1 LFFHRQ
7 FAEGPLRPVAINN
20 YNKETPM
27 TNNTLAL
34 ALMAML
40 PAAVLA
46 APTVAV
52 YGSID
57 GSLRYQTN
65 VNAAGDSLLSTASG
79 SYYANRLGFR
89 GAEDLGNGLNA
100 RFQLES
106 GFNSKTGA
114 LDNTNNVL
122 FNRTAA
128 VGIGGKWGYIDMGR
142 QYTVGFRTEKFLDP
156 FDHHYTGIV
165 PLSSGAGTTLPA
177 AATAAG
183 LGASSS
189 SGTRYNNDVQYS
201 GTFNGLTL
209 RGEYALGEIAGDAN
223 KGSAKAVGFSYA
235 AGPLLAAGA
244 FTRKETPGGFTNQ
257 AFVAGGGVKLHGVT
271 VKAGLSRERQETSA
285 AGIYQNQTTFGGIS
299 YAASQPVE
307 LTAAVYRSEYES
319 AASTGS
325 RELFLLGGA
334 YFLSKNTNLYAEL
347 DLNRYAGALVPA
359 SRQTSQRGVSMG
371 LMYLF

>member
-1 LFFHRQ
+1 M
-7 FAEGPLRPVAINN
+7 
-20 YNKETPM
+20 K
-27 TNNTLAL
+27 NNTLAL

-46 APTVAV
+46 APTVSV

-65 VNAAGDSLLSTASG
+65 VNAAGDSLLSIGSG
-79 SYYANRLGFR
+79 SYYSNRLGFR
-89 GAEDLGNGLNA
+89 AVEDLGNGLAA
-100 RFQLES
+100 RFQLEA

-128 VGIGGKWGYIDMGR
+128 VGLGGKWGYIDMGH
-142 QYTVGFRTEKFLDP
+142 QYTIGFRTEKFLDP

-165 PLSSGAGTTLPA
+165 PLSSGAGTSLPA

-189 SGTRYNNDVQYS
+189 SGTRFNNDVQYS
-201 GTFNGLTL
+201 GTFDGLTL
-209 RGEYALGEIAGDAN
+209 RGEYALGEIAGDN
-223 KGSAKAVGFSYA
+223 SKGSAKAVGFSYA
-235 AGPLLAAGA
+235 AGSLLAAGA
-244 FTRKETPGGFTNQ
+244 YTRKETPTGFTNN
-257 AFVAGGGVKLHGVT
+257 AFVAGGGFKLHGVT
-271 VKAGLSRERQETSA
+271 VKAGFSRERQGTAA
-285 AGIYQNQTTFGGIS
+285 AGTYQNQTTFCGIN
-299 YAASQPVE
+299 YVLSQPVE
-307 LTAAVYRSEYES
+307 LTVAVYRSEYEN
-319 AASTGS
+319 AASTGT

-334 YFLSKNTNLYAEL
+334 YFFSKNTNLYAEL

-359 SRQTSQRGVSMG
+359 SRQTSQHGVSMG
-371 LMYLF
+371 LLHMF